1 MSFRGRRAPRLSL
14 TTTNL
19 CETEYY
25 RKSRG
30 LRASGFKGIDLNL
43 SDMKPGGIK
52 FESDAVVFRKR
63 AQ

>member
-1 MSFRGRRAPRLSL
+1 VITR
-14 TTTNL
+14 
-19 CETEYY
+19 YY
-25 RKSRG
+25 CKGRG

-63 AQ
+63 AQEVAGKLAVSPLEKKG

>member
-1 MSFRGRRAPRLSL
+1 MLQLLSHGRD
-14 TTTNL
+14 
-19 CETEYY
+19 Y